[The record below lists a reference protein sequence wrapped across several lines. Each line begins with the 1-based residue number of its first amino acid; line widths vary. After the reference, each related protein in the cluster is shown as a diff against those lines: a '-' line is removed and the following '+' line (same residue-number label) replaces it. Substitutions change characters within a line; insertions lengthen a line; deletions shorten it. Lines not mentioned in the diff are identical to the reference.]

1 MCLFLSDGLISAST
15 KPTAST
21 LDLFCPDKK
30 TSAPSDANSFAT
42 SAQSSLR
49 RRTRLHVVPSE
60 LASYSSYPPFSA
72 SVSILTTCEDAVLD
86 FSGQLS
92 ELSLSIFILAPRD
105 SWLDCAFT
113 IQVYGFRLLQRHS
126 GLPALEIRLPDPAA
140 ALRHAGSPGVSG
152 GAL

>member
-15 KPTAST
+15 KATAST

-42 SAQSSLR
+42 AAPIEPPPPNTIACCPFRIGELLILSSI
-49 RRTRLHVVPSE
+49 
-60 LASYSSYPPFSA
+60 FSFRF
-72 SVSILTTCEDAVLD
+72 ILTTCEDAVRD

-140 ALRHAGSPGVSG
+140 AGRCSPRGLS
-152 GAL
+152 